1 MQYVC
6 SWSGGKDSCLA
17 LHRAVEKWGKPRYL
31 LSMLAEEGTY
41 SRSHGIP
48 RRVLEDQ
55 AEALGTTLRLGVAS
69 WEDYERVF
77 VEGLQGMAS
86 EGVATG
92 VFGDIDL
99 DEHRA
104 WEEMV
109 CSRAGMQAELPLWR
123 GDHEALAEEFLAAGY
138 EAIVVTVRTDAL
150 PEEFL
155 GEPYTRRF
163 LAKVRS
169 VGVDVAGEGGEFHT
183 LVVDGPLFRR
193 PVGYEVVGVRRF
205 PGYAAL
211 ELI

>member
-17 LHRAVEKWGKPRYL
+17 LHRAVEEWGKPQYL
-31 LSMLAEEGTY
+31 LSMLAEEGTH

-48 RRVLEDQ
+48 RRILEDQ
-55 AEALGTTLRLGVAS
+55 AEALETVLRYGVAS
-69 WEDYERVF
+69 WDDYERVF
-77 VEGLQGMAS
+77 VEALQGMAS
-86 EGVATG
+86 EGVSTG
-92 VFGDIDL
+92 VFGDLDL

-109 CSRAGMQAELPLWR
+109 CSRAGMQAELPLWHEA
-123 GDHEALAEEFLAAGY
+123 HEALAEEFLAAGY

-155 GEPYTRRF
+155 GERYTRRF
-163 LAKVRS
+163 LARLRS

-183 LVVDGPLFRR
+183 LVLDGPLFRR
-193 PVGYEVVGVRRF
+193 PVRHDIVGVRRF
-205 PGYAAL
+205 PGYAVL
-211 ELI
+211 ELS